1 MYTLLHA
8 RLNLTLQ
15 VDGGAR
21 EKPVYSLAG
30 HLNVCVM
37 ALYIALLLP

>member
-8 RLNLTLQ
+8 RLNLPSQ

-21 EKPVYSLAG
+21 EKLVYSLAG
-30 HLNVCVM
+30 YFIVCVM
-37 ALYIALLLP
+37 ALYIAVL

>member
-8 RLNLTLQ
+8 TLNLPSQ

-30 HLNVCVM
+30 YFGAYVM
-37 ALYIALLLP
+37 TLYIAALLP

>member
-8 RLNLTLQ
+8 RLNLPSQ
-15 VDGGAR
+15 VDGVAR

-30 HLNVCVM
+30 YLNACVM
-37 ALYIALLLP
+37 ALYITVLLP